1 MLFFRD
7 SSLLVELDR
16 QGRTSECYIE
26 IFLKVL
32 LYLLIGLHIDQ
43 LAC

>member
-32 LYLLIGLHIDQ
+32 SQRKLKLYI
-43 LAC
+43 C